1 MSSSSRELFLQRL
14 NDAAGTAKRFS
25 AGSLDVARRHT
36 WPGNIRE
43 LKHAIECAFI
53 LGERVVDLGTALGF
67 SADLPPRVPQP
78 QHVGDTLC
86 VRFGSRLV
94 DVERWLIEAT
104 LQRFAGNKRRAAD
117 VLGCSVK
124 TLYNKLGAMPSRRA
138 KPERKR
144 TAMTRVLIADDHALF
159 RAGLRQF
166 LVDALPSVEI
176 GEAASGNEVL
186 TCLQSKCKG
195 WDLLI
200 LDINMPDRT
209 GLDILRH
216 VKSGNPATRVLV
228 LSGYPERQYALNVL
242 RAGASGYIAKD
253 AAPEDLLKAVRLV
266 LQGRRYVSESLA
278 ELLLLDLDR
287 ADKPLHS
294 LLSDREF
301 QIFGKLAAG
310 HGVSEIGRELCL
322 SVKTVSTYRTRI
334 LEKMR
339 MKSNADLTSYALRNE
354 IIQ

>member
-1 MSSSSRELFLQRL
+1 M
-14 NDAAGTAKRFS
+14 A
-25 AGSLDVARRHT
+25 
-36 WPGNIRE
+36 
-43 LKHAIECAFI
+43 
-53 LGERVVDLGTALGF
+53 
-67 SADLPPRVPQP
+67 
-78 QHVGDTLC
+78 
-86 VRFGSRLV
+86 
-94 DVERWLIEAT
+94 
-104 LQRFAGNKRRAAD
+104 
-117 VLGCSVK
+117 
-124 TLYNKLGAMPSRRA
+124 
-138 KPERKR
+138 
-144 TAMTRVLIADDHALF
+144 RVLIADDHAFF

-166 LVDALPSVEI
+166 LVQSLPSGEI
-176 GEAASGNEVL
+176 GESASGNETL
-186 TCLQSKCKG
+186 TCLQRSE
-195 WDLLI
+195 WDLLV
-200 LDINMPDRT
+200 LDINMPDRS

-216 VKSGNPATRVLV
+216 VRSGHPNTKVLV

-253 AAPEDLLKAVRLV
+253 CAPEELLKAVRMV
-266 LQGRRYVSESLA
+266 LQGRRYVSDSLA
-278 ELLLLDLDR
+278 ELLLLDLDQ

>member
-1 MSSSSRELFLQRL
+1 
-14 NDAAGTAKRFS
+14 
-25 AGSLDVARRHT
+25 
-36 WPGNIRE
+36 
-43 LKHAIECAFI
+43 
-53 LGERVVDLGTALGF
+53 
-67 SADLPPRVPQP
+67 
-78 QHVGDTLC
+78 
-86 VRFGSRLV
+86 
-94 DVERWLIEAT
+94 
-104 LQRFAGNKRRAAD
+104 
-117 VLGCSVK
+117 
-124 TLYNKLGAMPSRRA
+124 
-138 KPERKR
+138 
-144 TAMTRVLIADDHALF
+144 MTRVLIADDHALF

-166 LVDALPSVEI
+166 LLESLPSAEI
-176 GEAASGNEVL
+176 GEAGSGNDAL
-186 TCLQSKCKG
+186 TSLQRQE
-195 WDLLI
+195 WDLLV
-200 LDINMPDRT
+200 LDINMPDRS

-216 VKSGNPATRVLV
+216 VKAGHPGTRVLV

-242 RAGASGYIAKD
+242 RAGAAGYIPKD
-253 AAPEDLLKAVRLV
+253 APPENLLKAVRTV

-310 HGVSEIGRELCL
+310 KGVSEIGRELCL

-339 MKSNADLTSYALRNE
+339 MKTNADLTSYALRNE

>member
-1 MSSSSRELFLQRL
+1 M
-14 NDAAGTAKRFS
+14 A
-25 AGSLDVARRHT
+25 
-36 WPGNIRE
+36 
-43 LKHAIECAFI
+43 
-53 LGERVVDLGTALGF
+53 
-67 SADLPPRVPQP
+67 
-78 QHVGDTLC
+78 
-86 VRFGSRLV
+86 
-94 DVERWLIEAT
+94 
-104 LQRFAGNKRRAAD
+104 
-117 VLGCSVK
+117 
-124 TLYNKLGAMPSRRA
+124 
-138 KPERKR
+138 
-144 TAMTRVLIADDHALF
+144 RVLIADDHALF

-166 LVDALPSVEI
+166 LEKALPSGEI
-176 GEAASGNEVL
+176 GEAASGNETL
-186 TCLQSKCKG
+186 NCLQRG
-195 WDLLI
+195 EWDLLV
-200 LDINMPDRT
+200 LDINMPDRS

-216 VKSGNPATRVLV
+216 VRSGHPGTRVLV

-242 RAGASGYIAKD
+242 RAGAAGYIAKD
-253 AAPEDLLKAVRLV
+253 CAPEELHKAVRMV
-266 LQGRRYVSESLA
+266 LQGRRYVSDSLA
-278 ELLLLDLDR
+278 ELLLLDLDQ

>member
-1 MSSSSRELFLQRL
+1 M
-14 NDAAGTAKRFS
+14 
-25 AGSLDVARRHT
+25 AR
-36 WPGNIRE
+36 I
-43 LKHAIECAFI
+43 
-53 LGERVVDLGTALGF
+53 
-67 SADLPPRVPQP
+67 
-78 QHVGDTLC
+78 
-86 VRFGSRLV
+86 
-94 DVERWLIEAT
+94 
-104 LQRFAGNKRRAAD
+104 
-117 VLGCSVK
+117 
-124 TLYNKLGAMPSRRA
+124 
-138 KPERKR
+138 
-144 TAMTRVLIADDHALF
+144 LIADDHALF

-166 LVDALPSVEI
+166 LVQSLSGTEI
-176 GEAASGNEVL
+176 GEAASGNETL
-186 TCLQSKCKG
+186 SGLQRG
-195 WDLLI
+195 TWDLVV
-200 LDINMPDRT
+200 LDINMPDRS

-216 VKSGNPATRVLV
+216 VRSGHPATRVLV

-253 AAPEDLLKAVRLV
+253 CAPEELLKAVRMV
-266 LQGRRYVSESLA
+266 LQGRRYVSDSLA
-278 ELLLLDLDR
+278 ELLLLDLDQ

-339 MKSNADLTSYALRNE
+339 MKSTADLTSYALRNE

>member
-1 MSSSSRELFLQRL
+1 M
-14 NDAAGTAKRFS
+14 
-25 AGSLDVARRHT
+25 AR
-36 WPGNIRE
+36 I
-43 LKHAIECAFI
+43 
-53 LGERVVDLGTALGF
+53 
-67 SADLPPRVPQP
+67 
-78 QHVGDTLC
+78 
-86 VRFGSRLV
+86 
-94 DVERWLIEAT
+94 
-104 LQRFAGNKRRAAD
+104 
-117 VLGCSVK
+117 
-124 TLYNKLGAMPSRRA
+124 
-138 KPERKR
+138 
-144 TAMTRVLIADDHALF
+144 LIADDHALF

-166 LVDALPSVEI
+166 LVQSLSGTEI
-176 GEAASGNEVL
+176 GEAASGNETL
-186 TCLQSKCKG
+186 SGLQRG
-195 WDLLI
+195 TWDLVV
-200 LDINMPDRT
+200 LDINMPDRS

-216 VKSGNPATRVLV
+216 VRSGHPATRVLV

-253 AAPEDLLKAVRLV
+253 CAPEELLKAVRMV
-266 LQGRRYVSESLA
+266 LQGRRYVSDSLA
-278 ELLLLDLDR
+278 ELLLLDLDQ

>member
-1 MSSSSRELFLQRL
+1 
-14 NDAAGTAKRFS
+14 
-25 AGSLDVARRHT
+25 
-36 WPGNIRE
+36 
-43 LKHAIECAFI
+43 
-53 LGERVVDLGTALGF
+53 
-67 SADLPPRVPQP
+67 
-78 QHVGDTLC
+78 
-86 VRFGSRLV
+86 
-94 DVERWLIEAT
+94 
-104 LQRFAGNKRRAAD
+104 
-117 VLGCSVK
+117 
-124 TLYNKLGAMPSRRA
+124 
-138 KPERKR
+138 
-144 TAMTRVLIADDHALF
+144 MTRVLIADDHALF

-186 TCLQSKCKG
+186 TCLQRKS
-195 WDLLI
+195 WDLLV

-216 VKSGNPATRVLV
+216 VKSGHPATRVLV

-253 AAPEDLLKAVRLV
+253 AAPEDLLKAVRMV

-278 ELLLLDLDR
+278 ELLLLDMDR
-287 ADKPLHS
+287 ADKPLHT

-310 HGVSEIGRELCL
+310 QGVSEIGRELCL
-322 SVKTVSTYRTRI
+322 SVKTVSTYRARI

>member
-1 MSSSSRELFLQRL
+1 
-14 NDAAGTAKRFS
+14 
-25 AGSLDVARRHT
+25 
-36 WPGNIRE
+36 
-43 LKHAIECAFI
+43 
-53 LGERVVDLGTALGF
+53 
-67 SADLPPRVPQP
+67 
-78 QHVGDTLC
+78 
-86 VRFGSRLV
+86 
-94 DVERWLIEAT
+94 
-104 LQRFAGNKRRAAD
+104 
-117 VLGCSVK
+117 
-124 TLYNKLGAMPSRRA
+124 
-138 KPERKR
+138 
-144 TAMTRVLIADDHALF
+144 MTRVLIADDHALF

-166 LVDALPSVEI
+166 LVDALPSTEI

-186 TCLQSKCKG
+186 TCLQSQG
-195 WDLLI
+195 WDMLI

-216 VKSGNPATRVLV
+216 VKAGHPATRVLV

-242 RAGASGYIAKD
+242 RAGAAGYIAKD
-253 AAPEDLLKAVRLV
+253 AAPEDLLKAVRMV

-278 ELLLLDLDR
+278 ELLVLDLDR
-287 ADKPLHS
+287 ADKPLHA

-310 HGVSEIGRELCL
+310 QGVSEIGRELCL

-339 MKSNADLTSYALRNE
+339 MKNNADLTSYALRNE

>member
-1 MSSSSRELFLQRL
+1 M
-14 NDAAGTAKRFS
+14 A
-25 AGSLDVARRHT
+25 
-36 WPGNIRE
+36 
-43 LKHAIECAFI
+43 
-53 LGERVVDLGTALGF
+53 
-67 SADLPPRVPQP
+67 
-78 QHVGDTLC
+78 
-86 VRFGSRLV
+86 
-94 DVERWLIEAT
+94 
-104 LQRFAGNKRRAAD
+104 
-117 VLGCSVK
+117 
-124 TLYNKLGAMPSRRA
+124 
-138 KPERKR
+138 
-144 TAMTRVLIADDHALF
+144 RVLIADDHALF

-166 LVDALPSVEI
+166 LIQSVPSAEI
-176 GEAASGNEVL
+176 GESATGNESL
-186 TCLQSKCKG
+186 TAMQRG
-195 WDLLI
+195 EWDLLV
-200 LDINMPDRT
+200 LDINMPDRS

-216 VKSGNPATRVLV
+216 VRSGHAGKRVLV

-253 AAPEDLLKAVRLV
+253 CAPEELLKAVRMV
-266 LQGRRYVSESLA
+266 LQGRRYVSDSLA
-278 ELLLLDLDR
+278 ELLLLDLDQ

>member
-1 MSSSSRELFLQRL
+1 
-14 NDAAGTAKRFS
+14 
-25 AGSLDVARRHT
+25 
-36 WPGNIRE
+36 
-43 LKHAIECAFI
+43 
-53 LGERVVDLGTALGF
+53 
-67 SADLPPRVPQP
+67 
-78 QHVGDTLC
+78 
-86 VRFGSRLV
+86 
-94 DVERWLIEAT
+94 
-104 LQRFAGNKRRAAD
+104 
-117 VLGCSVK
+117 
-124 TLYNKLGAMPSRRA
+124 
-138 KPERKR
+138 
-144 TAMTRVLIADDHALF
+144 MTRVLIADDHALF

-166 LVDALPSVEI
+166 LVDALPAAEI

-186 TCLQSKCKG
+186 TCLQRKG
-195 WDLLI
+195 WDLLV

-216 VKSGNPATRVLV
+216 VKAGHPATRVLV

-253 AAPEDLLKAVRLV
+253 ASPEDLLKAVRMV

-278 ELLLLDLDR
+278 ELLLLDMDR
-287 ADKPLHS
+287 ADKPLHT

-310 HGVSEIGRELCL
+310 QGVSEIGRELCL